1 MPHAHPSGFPSPSF
15 MLGKKRL
22 LFSSGP
28 TDLKRHRL
36 AMEIAGDRPPRY
48 GENRDQEGSPT
59 GENRDREG
67 SPTGKPSI
75 YETPSLDSQKKLD
88 ISQMNTL

>member
-15 MLGKKRL
+15 PLRKKRL

-36 AMEIAGDRPPRY
+36 AMEIAGACPPRY
-48 GENRDQEGSPT
+48 